1 VLQVLKDVDVDVCMA
16 HLPTFL
22 LSKEL
27 SAQLRLQEQHFV
39 VLIPKK
45 LVPFDELSFEFIIKN
60 NRITLLGPSTRE
72 APEANQSSAVTD
84 T

>member
-1 VLQVLKDVDVDVCMA
+1 MTI
-16 HLPTFL
+16 LPTFL

-27 SAQLRLQEQHFV
+27 STQLRLQEQYFV

-45 LVPFDELSFEFIIKN
+45 LIPFNELSFELKIEN
-60 NRITLLGPSTRE
+60 NRISLLGPKTNQV
-72 APEANQSSAVTD
+72 PEVSQSAKVID

>member
-1 VLQVLKDVDVDVCMA
+1 MT

-27 SAQLRLQEQHFV
+27 SAQLRLQEEYFV

-45 LVPFDELSFEFIIKN
+45 LVPLNELSFELTIKN
-60 NRITLLGPSTRE
+60 NRLSLLGPKT
-72 APEANQSSAVTD
+72 NQVPKVSQPDKVID

>member
-1 VLQVLKDVDVDVCMA
+1 MT

-27 SAQLRLQEQHFV
+27 SVQLRLQEQHFV
-39 VLIPKK
+39 VLIPKR

-60 NRITLLGPSTRE
+60 NRISLLGPKQV
-72 APEANQSSAVTD
+72 PEVNQSAKVID

>member
-1 VLQVLKDVDVDVCMA
+1 MI

-22 LSKEL
+22 LSEKL
-27 SAQLRLQEQHFV
+27 SDQLRLKEQHFV

-45 LVPFDELSFEFIIKN
+45 LIPFDELSFEFTIEN
-60 NRITLLGPSTRE
+60 NRISLLGPKTNQV
-72 APEANQSSAVTD
+72 PEVNQSAKVTD

>member
-1 VLQVLKDVDVDVCMA
+1 MLLLYMIY
-16 HLPTFL
+16 LPTFL

-27 SAQLRLQEQHFV
+27 SAQLRLQEQHFI

-45 LVPFDELSFEFIIKN
+45 LVPFNELSFEFIIKN
-60 NRITLLGPSTRE
+60 NRISLL
-72 APEANQSSAVTD
+72 APKRIPEVNQSEKVID

>member
-1 VLQVLKDVDVDVCMA
+1 MT
-16 HLPTFL
+16 HLSAFL

-27 SAQLRLQEQHFV
+27 SAQLRLQEQHFI

-45 LVPFDELSFEFIIKN
+45 LVPFNELSFELIIEN
-60 NRITLLGPSTRE
+60 NRISLLGPKTNQV
-72 APEANQSSAVTD
+72 PEVSQSAKVID